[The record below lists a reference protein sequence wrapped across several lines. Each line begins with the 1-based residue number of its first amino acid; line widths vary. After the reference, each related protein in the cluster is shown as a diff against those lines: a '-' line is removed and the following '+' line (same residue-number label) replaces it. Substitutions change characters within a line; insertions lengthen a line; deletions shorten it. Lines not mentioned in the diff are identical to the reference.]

1 MVSRLPFY
9 LEIAFYFQH
18 IRQRDHQTSIKLN
31 FYVQKY
37 EMEEINV
44 RKILLTEK
52 SKIGIV

>member
-31 FYVQKY
+31 FFVQKY